1 MQPTIQAE
9 QATRRAQVVD
19 APADSVAT
27 LDRPPIHVAVDG
39 LDDPAQRPGL
49 TPLLRLG
56 CGWAVAVGLSLQRSA
71 GEAGSSDH
79 RRSLCPST

>member
-1 MQPTIQAE
+1 MPRLW
-9 QATRRAQVVD
+9 TR
-19 APADSVAT
+19 PLIPSPPST
-27 LDRPPIHVAVDG
+27 GPPIHVAVDG

-71 GEAGSSDH
+71 AEAGSSDH